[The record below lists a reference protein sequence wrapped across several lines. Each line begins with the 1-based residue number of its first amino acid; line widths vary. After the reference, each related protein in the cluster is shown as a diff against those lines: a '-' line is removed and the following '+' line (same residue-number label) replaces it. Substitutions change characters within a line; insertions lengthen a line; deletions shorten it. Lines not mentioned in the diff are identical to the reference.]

1 MTQALELAAGVKAAH
16 QAALGDDHPNTLVA
30 ANNQGCYLWCLGQL
44 PEALELTEDTLHRM
58 RGKLG
63 DRHPLTLPS
72 TVNLANCQGDSGN
85 HESAAALERETAV
98 ALRDVLGPDHPDT
111 LACLANLTVSL
122 HQAGRGRKPATFGPG
137 STRTS
142 AASSARTIRTRRA
155 CGLAGESTGTWKSR
169 QSSWPAMAG

>member
-1 MTQALELAAGVKAAH
+1 M
-16 QAALGDDHPNTLVA
+16 A

-122 HQAGRGRKPATFGPG
+122 HQAGRGQEAADLRARIGADFSRILGANHPDT
-137 STRTS
+137 TRLRAGRRIYRDLEEPHCHRS
-142 AASSARTIRTRRA
+142 WALFRYRAIGCILEEAA
-155 CGLAGESTGTWKSR
+155 GLAARGHGKGRS
-169 QSSWPAMAG
+169 